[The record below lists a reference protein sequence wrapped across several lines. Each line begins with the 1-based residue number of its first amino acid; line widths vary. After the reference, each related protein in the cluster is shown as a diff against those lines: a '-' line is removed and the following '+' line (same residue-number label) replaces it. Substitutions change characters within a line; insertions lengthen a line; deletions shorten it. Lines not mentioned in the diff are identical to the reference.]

1 MPPAGIDELRKKLDA
16 LDLTGKKI
24 VPFKGLP
31 VMEKAFFPGGNGLFK
46 GSAAS
51 IPVEGTLIL
60 GSNFGCVADFVRE
73 DGSLVRSDETKASN
87 TWKGLYRMLRPQ
99 TEIKLDKCFFTNA
112 WPFLH
117 EGKSNLTKGLI
128 PVWLADHRLMRKCV
142 WFFKETLSTIRPNF
156 IVALGTGSPA
166 FLSQIWPKEL
176 GPWVGNSVASMDEK
190 PLEKINFD
198 GTNLI
203 CTVITHPSHSNS
215 WRRRPPYRGTEG
227 EIKLLS
233 EAAFRAGL
241 GRR

>member
-1 MPPAGIDELRKKLDA
+1 MKLDS
-16 LDLTGKKI
+16 LDLIGKKI
-24 VPFKGLP
+24 ISFKGLP

-60 GSNFGCVADFVRE
+60 GSNFGCVADFFGE
-73 DGSLVRSDETKASN
+73 DGNLVRTDETETSD
-87 TWKGLYRMLRPQ
+87 TWKGLYRMLPPQ
-99 TEIKLDKCFFTNA
+99 TGIELDKCFFTNS

-117 EGKSNLTKGLI
+117 EGKSNQTKGLL
-128 PVWLADHRLMRKCV
+128 PVWLADHRLMQKCI
-142 WFFKETLSTIRPNF
+142 WFFRETLSKIRPKLV
-156 IVALGTGSPA
+156 VALGTGSSA

-190 PLEKINFD
+190 PIEEINID
-198 GTNLI
+198 GTSII
-203 CTVITHPSHSNS
+203 CTAITHPSHSNS
-215 WRRRPPYRGTEG
+215 WRRWPPYQGTEG

-241 GRR
+241 GR